1 MYSDLLIEIAGAI
14 KKLDVLEESI
24 ISEENM
30 NIVGLRS
37 KQAVLI
43 SDVIQSLRYMEKILE
58 EETQFSA
65 FIRKREKPEKEKR
78 VNTKV
83 PAG

>member
-65 FIRKREKPEKEKR
+65 FVRKREKPEKEKR

>member
-1 MYSDLLIEIAGAI
+1 MYADLLIEIAGAI
-14 KKLDVLEESI
+14 KKLDILEESI
-24 ISEENM
+24 ISEEKM
-30 NIVGLRS
+30 NIAGLRS

-58 EETQFSA
+58 EETQFAA
-65 FIRKREKPEKEKR
+65 FVRKREKPEKEKL